1 MEAYYNEL
9 IKHLDGYTVQGLFDG
24 KRTIKDIVTLQQG
37 TKGRVFF
44 FDQEPMFKSLDSELW
59 NYVFQKPTIF
69 ANSELNSADKEYL
82 KQNYPNFVD
91 WYYFSNALVSREWFS
106 AQRHSYAGWIDQK
119 QTLLDCNLVTGSR
132 QYRVY
137 LTYLMFRNRFDRN
150 SFISF
155 GGDANWLDDL
165 KVYDQ
170 FNLLNQPK
178 QYIDRIPTEKISYD
192 NCNQDHRLSNG
203 LMQSRIP
210 MEYYSQVNYILVAE
224 TLCVENKKHLSEKIF
239 KPIAAGKPF
248 LLAAG
253 YKNLEYLKSHGFE
266 TFDTLWNE
274 KYDYI
279 LDPTSRINDIFNTMH
294 DINLD
299 NISCFSKDS
308 IEYNQGL
315 KNIFK
320 KLEMFEQA
328 HIIAKRNREHF
339 WSNNFY
345 NYIMKQTLD
354 NLQIAKTELK
364 SKQVQCAAMMSST

>member
-24 KRTIKDIVTLQQG
+24 KRKIKDIVTLQHG
-37 TKGRVFF
+37 PNGRVFF
-44 FDQEPMFKSLDSELW
+44 FDQEPMFKSLDTELW
-59 NYVFQKPTIF
+59 DYIFQEPTIF

-82 KQNYPNFVD
+82 KNHYPNFID

-106 AQRHSYAGWIDQK
+106 AQQYNYAGWVDQK

-137 LTYLMFRNRFDRN
+137 ITYLMFRYKYNQN

-155 GGDANWLDDL
+155 SGDTNWLDDL
-165 KVYDQ
+165 KIYDQ
-170 FNLLNQPK
+170 FDLLSQPED
-178 QYIDRIPTEKISYD
+178 YINRIPTEKISYD
-192 NCNQDHRLSNG
+192 NCNKDHRLSNG

-210 MEYYSQVNYILVAE
+210 LEYYSQVNYILVAE

-253 YKNLEYLKSHGFE
+253 YKNLEYLRSYGFE

-274 KYDYI
+274 NYDCVLNPKARI
-279 LDPTSRINDIFNTMH
+279 DSIFDTITS
-294 DINLD
+294 INLD
-299 NISCFSKDS
+299 NVFQFLENSP
-308 IEYNQGL
+308 EYTQGM

-328 HIIAKRNREHF
+328 HAIAKRNRDYF
-339 WSNNFY
+339 WSDNFY
-345 NYIMKQTLD
+345 NRVFKEALD
-354 NLQIAKTELK
+354 NLNLAKIVLH
-364 SKQVQCAAMMSST
+364 SKQV